1 MKLNSLHIKNFRLLA
16 LTAPGLRFSE
26 VDQPQRCGQTLCST
40 ALHQAARVALALVAL
55 SPSWAHADVPTR
67 PAPAALPAAAP
78 TAPPAAAPQPN
89 QTAKAAPLKLP
100 SAQDLARITA
110 EHEKHAPATAAHA
123 PGHSATHTA
132 PASGKPGP
140 AAPAP
145 GVAQRP
151 PQRAR
156 DGLTKKPVLPL
167 APSAAEI
174 RREIATRD
182 GGKASEDSASHGA
195 DGDKL
200 GGTSKKR
207 TVGGDLQQ
215 RATAPPKQ
223 DRRWPTTVDHHAGP
237 TGPAGPGTAG
247 ERKGSVMDASGPQQG
262 VIRNRW

>member
-40 ALHQAARVALALVAL
+40 ALHQAARLALALLAL
-55 SPSWAHADVPTR
+55 SPGWAHADVPTR

-78 TAPPAAAPQPN
+78 TAQPAAAPQPS
-89 QTAKAAPLKLP
+89 QPAKAAPLRLP
-100 SAQDLARITA
+100 SAQDLARLTA
-110 EHEKHAPATAAHA
+110 EHDKHAPATAAHA
-123 PGHSATHTA
+123 PGHSATPTA

-145 GVAQRP
+145 GVTR
-151 PQRAR
+151 RTTTR
-156 DGLTKKPVLPL
+156 TGDGIAKKPVLPL

-182 GGKASEDSASHGA
+182 GGKASEDAATPGSE
-195 DGDKL
+195 GDKL
-200 GGTSKKR
+200 GGTPKKR

-215 RATAPPKQ
+215 RATSPTKQ
-223 DRRWPTTVDHHAGP
+223 DRRWPTTVDHNAGP

-247 ERKGSVMDASGPQQG
+247 ERKGSVIDASGPQQG

>member
-16 LTAPGLRFSE
+16 LAAPGLRFSV
-26 VDQPQRCGQTLCST
+26 VDQPQRCERTLLGT
-40 ALHQAARVALALVAL
+40 VLHQAARLALALVAL
-55 SPSWAHADVPTR
+55 SPGWAQADVPTQ
-67 PAPAALPAAAP
+67 PGPAALPAAATTAQP
-78 TAPPAAAPQPN
+78 TAAPQPS
-89 QTAKAAPLKLP
+89 QPAKAAPLRLP
-100 SAQDLARITA
+100 SAQDLARLTA
-110 EHEKHAPATAAHA
+110 EHDKHAPATAAHA

-151 PQRAR
+151 PQRPR
-156 DGLTKKPVLPL
+156 DGLAKKPVLPL

-182 GGKASEDSASHGA
+182 GGKASEDAASPGTE
-195 DGDKL
+195 GDKL
-200 GGTSKKR
+200 GGTPKKR

-237 TGPAGPGTAG
+237 TGPAGAGTAG